1 MLTIQRC
8 SAHCALYDRVSE
20 FIHPAD
26 ILGSLILVERFEARE
41 ITLRLLIF
49 FGLAAALFV
58 SNAAQAQ
65 FETFSRSRGVSAEEF
80 SKVLRDNTPDIV
92 LRNAPESRSGSSQTA
107 NVNVRIDPRMVGGE
121 PVEIKDNPWLVALVF
136 GTAPD
141 PIRVQFCGGSLIR
154 PGWVITA
161 AHCVD
166 RNTTP
171 GKVDVISGTTY
182 YKYGGERVKVKSIIV
197 HENWNP
203 ASNENDIALL
213 QLDRDLPEAATVKIA
228 AADLTIPDNTNLIVS
243 GWGAIFE
250 NGPGSEILLGA
261 FIPTV
266 GNATCDRDSY
276 RGKIKAGMLCA
287 GLREGGLDSCQGD
300 SGGAAVI
307 KIGGIPTLAG
317 IVSFGEGCAR
327 REKYG
332 VYTRVSYYR
341 SWIDGKLPAR

>member
-1 MLTIQRC
+1 MRYAFFC
-8 SAHCALYDRVSE
+8 S
-20 FIHPAD
+20 
-26 ILGSLILVERFEARE
+26 
-41 ITLRLLIF
+41 LLAI
-49 FGLAAALFV
+49 LFV
-58 SNAAQAQ
+58 SSAAQAQ
-65 FETFSRSRGVSAEEF
+65 FETFSKSRGVSSEEF
-80 SKVLRDNTPDIV
+80 SKLLRDNPPNLV
-92 LRNAPESRSGSSQTA
+92 LRNAPESRSGSSQTS
-107 NVNVRIDPRMVGGE
+107 NVNLRIDPRMVGGE
-121 PVEIKDNPWLVALVF
+121 PVEIKDNPWQVALIF

-141 PIRVQFCGGSLIR
+141 PVRVQFCGGSLIR

-171 GKVDVISGTTY
+171 AKVDVISGTTY
-182 YKYGGERVKVKSIIV
+182 YKYGGERVKVKAIIV

-203 ASNENDIALL
+203 VSNENDVALI
-213 QLDRDLPEAATVKIA
+213 QLDGELPESTIVRIA
-228 AADLTIPDNTNLIVS
+228 NADLIIPDNTNLIVS

-266 GNATCDRDSY
+266 ANASCDRESY
-276 RGKIKAGMLCA
+276 RGKIKPGMLCA
-287 GLREGGLDSCQGD
+287 GLRDGGLDSCQGD
-300 SGGAAVI
+300 SGGPAI
-307 KIGGIPTLAG
+307 LKINGLPTLAG

-341 SWIDGKLPAR
+341 PWIDSKLPASTGAAN

>member
-1 MLTIQRC
+1 MRYAFLC
-8 SAHCALYDRVSE
+8 SVIA
-20 FIHPAD
+20 F
-26 ILGSLILVERFEARE
+26 
-41 ITLRLLIF
+41 LLISSV
-49 FGLAAALFV
+49 AE
-58 SNAAQAQ
+58 AQ
-65 FETFSRSRGVSAEEF
+65 FETFSKSRGVSSEEF
-80 SKVLRDNTPDIV
+80 SKLLRDSTPNIV

-107 NVNVRIDPRMVGGE
+107 NVNLRIDPRMVGGE
-121 PVEIKDNPWLVALVF
+121 PVEIKENPWQVALVF

-141 PIRVQFCGGSLIR
+141 PVRVQFCGGSLIR

-182 YKYGGERVKVKSIIV
+182 YKYGGERVKVKAIIV

-203 ASNENDIALL
+203 VSNENDVALL
-213 QLDRDLPEAATVKIA
+213 QLDRDLLEAATVKIA
-228 AADLTIPDNTNLIVS
+228 AGDLTIPDNTNLIVS

-261 FIPTV
+261 FIPIVANT
-266 GNATCDRDSY
+266 TCDRDSY

-287 GLREGGLDSCQGD
+287 GLRDGGLDSCQGD
-300 SGGAAVI
+300 SGGPAVV
-307 KIGGIPTLAG
+307 KINGLSTLVG

-332 VYTRVSYYR
+332 VYTRVSFYR
-341 SWIDGKLPAR
+341 SWIDGKLPTQ